1 MEKFIALFMALF
13 ALPLLIGGLYLV
25 SLGGSFYYLIAGIAM
40 LATAFLLFKRHWL
53 AYGLYALFIVG
64 TVIWALWES
73 GFYWWA
79 LATRLGFPL
88 VFGLL
93 MLLPWVARKMG
104 LDKTQNRHPKREK
117 VLTAPADNSLT
128 KTEGIESAEDAKL
141 DMGHKPEVAKQTN
154 KNRINSTHP
163 NPKQPSGTSPY
174 YWALLASVVA
184 GALVSF
190 GSMANNATDKLG
202 RLELA
207 DQERSDTS
215 TDTETPASNQDS
227 EAAESVRANTNQISS
242 NSVNLGDKLSNGRD
256 TPEGEWSAYGRTDY
270 GQRYSPLAQ
279 ITTGNVDKL
288 KLAWQIRTGDMKGP
302 NDIGETTYQATPLK
316 VGNALFM
323 CTPHNWVLAL
333 DADTGETLWKFDP
346 KVGKNLKRQH
356 QTCRGV
362 SYYAGQANNISESG
376 GKPATDLTVEKASGN
391 TFEQPSTQCDAKIY
405 IPTSDAKL
413 YAIDPK
419 TGSRCS
425 DFADDGALDL
435 MHNMPFKQ
443 AGFYYSTSPP
453 VVAGGV
459 VIVAGAVNDNYDINS
474 PSGVIRA
481 YDVNSGKLMWNWD
494 SGNPDET
501 APLDVNDPTQTYM
514 TSSPNSWA
522 IASADEKLGL
532 AYFPMGNRTPDQL
545 GRYRTPAEEKYS
557 TSVVALDLKTGQPRW
572 VQQFVHHDLWDMDTP
587 AQPSLIDLTI
597 DGAVQPALVVP
608 TKQGDVYVLNRATGE
623 PILPITEHPA
633 SQNYLIEGEHAAP
646 MQPASA
652 LNFTPPPLQEKDM
665 WGASLI
671 DQMMCRI
678 EFNKLNYDGRYTPPS
693 LKGSLIYPGNFG
705 TFNWGGIAVD
715 PENEVMFG
723 MPTYLAFTSKLIPKE
738 ELEQAPTN
746 SGEQGVNENAG
757 ADYAVKLGP
766 FLSPLGVPC
775 QQPPWGT
782 IAGADLTT
790 GKIAYQHR
798 NGTVQDL
805 SPIPVKF
812 KLGVPGIGGPII
824 TKGGLAFL
832 SAATENNFRAYDLK
846 TGDVLWNVR
855 IPAGG
860 QATPMTYLNSKGEQM
875 VVLVAGGHGS
885 VGTKIGDYVLAY
897 KLAD

>member
-1 MEKFIALFMALF
+1 MEKFVAIIMALF
-13 ALPLLIGGLYLV
+13 ALPLLIGGGYLL
-25 SLGGSFYYLIAGIAM
+25 SLGGSPYYVIAGLAM
-40 LATAFLLFKRHWL
+40 LATAFLLFKRHWTAYLVYAIFIL
-53 AYGLYALFIVG
+53 A
-64 TVIWALWES
+64 TVIWAVWEA

-88 VFGLL
+88 ILGAL
-93 MLLPWVARKMG
+93 MLLPWVAKKMG
-104 LDKTQNRHPKREK
+104 IVPHKDRYK
-117 VLTAPADNSLT
+117 VLTGPADNTLS
-128 KTEGIESAEDAKL
+128 TEAGLEAGAVAEPIVTTAPVDNAA
-141 DMGHKPEVAKQTN
+141 PAQNT
-154 KNRINSTHP
+154 
-163 NPKQPSGTSPY
+163 PKRSSGSPAY
-174 YWALLASVVA
+174 YWALLASVGV
-184 GALVSF
+184 GALVAF

-202 RLELA
+202 RLELGNEVA
-207 DQERSDTS
+207 DANT
-215 TDTETPASNQDS
+215 
-227 EAAESVRANTNQISS
+227 EAAATTA
-242 NSVNLGDKLSNGRD
+242 NLGDSLADGRE

-279 ITTGNVDKL
+279 INTSNVNKL
-288 KLAWQIRTGDMKGP
+288 KLAWQIQTGDIKGP

-316 VGNALFM
+316 VGNALFL
-323 CTPHNWVLAL
+323 CTPHNWAMAL
-333 DADTGETLWKFDP
+333 DADSGESLWTFDP
-346 KVGKNLKRQH
+346 KVGKDLQRQH

-362 SYYAGQANNISESG
+362 SYYSGRSAAGDTAT
-376 GKPATDLTVEKASGN
+376 ATDLKVEKVTGN
-391 TFEQPSTQCDAKIY
+391 TFEQPATQCDAKIY

-413 YAIDPK
+413 YALDPK
-419 TGSRCS
+419 TGQRCT
-425 DFADDGALDL
+425 DFAKDGELDL
-435 MHNMPFKQ
+435 MHNMPYKQ
-443 AGFYYSTSPP
+443 DGYYYSTSPP
-453 VVAGGV
+453 IVAGNV
-459 VIVAGAVNDNYDINS
+459 IIVAGAVNDNYDINS

-481 YDVNSGKLMWNWD
+481 YDVNTGKLMWNWD

-501 APLDVNDPTQTYM
+501 APFDVNDPTQTYM

-557 TSVVALDLKTGQPRW
+557 TSVVALDLKTGQARW

-587 AQPSLIDLTI
+587 AQPTLIDLKTAK
-597 DGAVQPALVVP
+597 GVEPALVVP

-623 PILPITEHPA
+623 PILPVKERPA
-633 SQNYLIEGEHAAP
+633 PQDYLIEGEHAAP
-646 MQPASA
+646 TQPFSA
-652 LNFTPPPLQEKDM
+652 LSFEPEPLVEKDM

-678 EFNKLNYDGRYTPPS
+678 EFNKLNYQGRYTPPS
-693 LKGSLIYPGNFG
+693 LQGSLVYPGNFG

-715 PENEVMFG
+715 PENGVMFG
-723 MPTYLAFTSKLIPKE
+723 MPTYLAFTSKLIPQ
-738 ELEQAPTN
+738 EQVKGATN
-746 SGEQGVNENAG
+746 EGEHGVNANIG
-757 ADYAVKLGP
+757 ADYAVELGP

-782 IAGADLTT
+782 VAGADLTT
-790 GKIAYQHR
+790 GKIAYQR
-798 NGTVQDL
+798 KNGTVQDL

-812 KLGVPGIGGPII
+812 ELGVPGIGGPMI
-824 TKGGLAFL
+824 TKGGVAFL
-832 SAATENNFRAYDLK
+832 SAATEDNFRAYDLK
-846 TGDVLWNVR
+846 TGKVLWNER